1 MVDDES
7 GEHENNELP
16 LAVGTYWTNEYS
28 NNLYILLIRQSWNLS
43 YTVNLSIVGY
53 YNHIFFF
60 SLICRCLYTLNLLEL
75 CIV

>member
-28 NNLYILLIRQSWNLS
+28 NNLYILLIRQS
-43 YTVNLSIVGY
+43 
-53 YNHIFFF
+53 
-60 SLICRCLYTLNLLEL
+60 
-75 CIV
+75 